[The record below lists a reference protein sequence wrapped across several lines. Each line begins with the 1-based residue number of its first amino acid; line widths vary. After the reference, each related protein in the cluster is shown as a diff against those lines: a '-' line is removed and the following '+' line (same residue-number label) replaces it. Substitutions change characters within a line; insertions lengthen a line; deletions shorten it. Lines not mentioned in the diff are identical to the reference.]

1 MIGEDRRTYRRI
13 DIRRFRLQP
22 ENISVLSQALTDKD
36 LRLLVG
42 ENCSRAI
49 FGSVPYHQHGRSAKT
64 SPKLSSVWILQIAA
78 LIKNEEHHMT
88 DLPSDSHTAFY
99 FPPSILAD
107 GPPLQR
113 GKCAAC
119 STFVQHGD
127 SSLFMRKYSASP
139 CKTAYFT

>member
-1 MIGEDRRTYRRI
+1 
-13 DIRRFRLQP
+13 
-22 ENISVLSQALTDKD
+22 
-36 LRLLVG
+36 
-42 ENCSRAI
+42 
-49 FGSVPYHQHGRSAKT
+49 
-64 SPKLSSVWILQIAA
+64 
-78 LIKNEEHHMT
+78 MT

-113 GKCAAC
+113 GKCATC
-119 STFVQHGD
+119 STVVQHGDVQHGD